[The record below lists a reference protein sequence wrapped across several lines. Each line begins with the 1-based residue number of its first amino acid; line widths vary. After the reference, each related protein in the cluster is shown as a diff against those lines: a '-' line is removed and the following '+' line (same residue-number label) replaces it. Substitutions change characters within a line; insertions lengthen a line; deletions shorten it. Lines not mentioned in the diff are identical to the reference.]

1 MIILVMKNPSAP
13 TETTIVMVANANEL
27 ITAMVLWKLKFLR
40 IANQPFS
47 HKWLK
52 SVRKISP
59 ILIRRL
65 FSMHAKGVA
74 TRQISETIEDIYG
87 FETSEGFIFDVTD
100 KIFPQIED

>member
-65 FSMHAKGVA
+65 SLCMPKEWRPDRYLKPLRIFMALKLQKDLSSM
-74 TRQISETIEDIYG
+74 
-87 FETSEGFIFDVTD
+87 
-100 KIFPQIED
+100 